1 MRRNRG
7 PKRKEKDRCKKEHG
21 RPQAKCPL
29 HELRTRCEG
38 NRPSGHTS
46 RLERKAKTFS
56 EGRFCAW
63 KKGVDRQLFEV
74 GLTTAVLREVGWRQA
89 YEQGICCRTAAET
102 ALNRY
107 RQERL
112 PNQEMV
118 QTRRGRLL
126 TLVNRERREDLKDT
140 VRECSESLLRDALR
154 LAGPSQQALLERI
167 LEDEVG

>member
-1 MRRNRG
+1 MRRN
-7 PKRKEKDRCKKEHG
+7 PDPERKEKDRCKKENG

-38 NRPSGHTS
+38 NRPSGHAS

-56 EGRFCAW
+56 ERRFSAW
-63 KKGVDRQLFEV
+63 KKGVDGQLFEV

-89 YEQGICCRTAAET
+89 YKQGVCCRTAAET
-102 ALNRY
+102 ALKRY

-126 TLVNRERREDLKDT
+126 TLINKERRKDLKDT
-140 VRECSESLLRDALR
+140 ARECSESLLRDALR
-154 LAGPSQQALLERI
+154 LAGTSQQALLERI
-167 LEDEVG
+167 LENQVG